1 MDHFSR
7 GLRKVEISEHF
18 ESALVTDDLSYVK
31 SELQFIF
38 ACADECLTLFI
49 SLPAASAT
57 RVRKEQPEISAAAEP
72 ELFKLSLAI
81 DHINREFFGFTFII
95 NIIADLE
102 KCRGLVENE
111 SIGLKHSDKEE
122 DEGGKQFVD
131 SKNFTKERRQAIH
144 DPFLYPNLC
153 TQVKPVLFK
162 WTYCGG
168 KFQGICIFV
177 KVYHCK
183 LFGIDHEL

>member
-81 DHINREFFGFTFII
+81 DHINREFFGFTFLLI
-95 NIIADLE
+95 L
-102 KCRGLVENE
+102 L
-111 SIGLKHSDKEE
+111 
-122 DEGGKQFVD
+122 
-131 SKNFTKERRQAIH
+131 
-144 DPFLYPNLC
+144 
-153 TQVKPVLFK
+153 PVLK
-162 WTYCGG
+162 NVETWS
-168 KFQGICIFV
+168 KM
-177 KVYHCK
+177 KA
-183 LFGIDHEL
+183 LA